1 MCQVVEIRPLHNKSP
16 APMEETH
23 SRNARA
29 RKKGTALTPKKKNEV
44 VGPPNA
50 PKKNQRPKKQ
60 SGEKKVVNQVVRSR
74 RKGSFGESTASTC
87 CTSDSSSDASEC
99 AVPQY
104 VKLGRIPVIPNVDKL
119 RYVAMDCEMVGI
131 GENGTASALAR
142 VSLVNWDGDV
152 LLDTYVK
159 VSEPV
164 TDLRANVSGISFCH
178 IDGSSSNT
186 MNFDEVAA
194 KVQGIISDK
203 ILVGHG
209 LKNDLRVLNIT
220 HPWENI
226 RDTAKYEPFMKKDGN
241 NMWIPRKL
249 KELTM
254 EKFGFKIQEEG
265 KPHCSVEDAVAAMQ
279 LYQLVSKQWEK
290 VIDYKIKKTREI
302 RSLKKEQEEI
312 KHSTN

>member
-1 MCQVVEIRPLHNKSP
+1 MCQVVEIRSLQNQSS
-16 APMEETH
+16 APMDETH
-23 SRNARA
+23 SRSARA
-29 RKKGTALTPKKKNEV
+29 RKKGTALTPKKQSEAIE
-44 VGPPNA
+44 PPNA
-50 PKKNQRPKKQ
+50 PKKNHRPKKQ
-60 SGEKKVVNQVVRSR
+60 SGGKKVVHQVMKSR

-99 AVPQY
+99 AVPQF
-104 VKLGRIPVIPNVDKL
+104 VKLRSPAVIPNVDKL

-131 GENGTASALAR
+131 GENGIASALAR
-142 VSLVNWDGDV
+142 VSLVNWDGDI

-159 VSEPV
+159 VNEPV

-194 KVQGIISDK
+194 KVQDIISNK

-220 HPWENI
+220 HPWESI

-254 EKFGFKIQEEG
+254 EKLGFRIQEEG
-265 KPHCSVEDAVAAMQ
+265 KPHCSIVDAVAAMQ

-290 VIDYKIKKTREI
+290 VIDYKVKKTREI
-302 RSLKKEQEEI
+302 LSLKKEQE
-312 KHSTN
+312 